1 MGRVGP
7 GARAG
12 RAARWPCCRRG
23 QRRQRPASSNIHA
36 RLIAFLHQFRKLILR
51 RRRRRRRRRLPRLDR
66 CVVETKTRCEWRTR
80 GVRAHLA
87 IELNESTGD
96 RRLRHRR
103 GRKLISVAGAAAAAA
118 SGGAPTVSFALASA
132 RCPEI
137 ALIMDSSS
145 ISVPDDSA
153 RIDRLRRTRNSIRRI
168 SNCVHRRRMRIKS
181 TACGCHNR

>member
-1 MGRVGP
+1 
-7 GARAG
+7 
-12 RAARWPCCRRG
+12 
-23 QRRQRPASSNIHA
+23 
-36 RLIAFLHQFRKLILR
+36 
-51 RRRRRRRRRLPRLDR
+51 
-66 CVVETKTRCEWRTR
+66 
-80 GVRAHLA
+80 VRAHLA

-103 GRKLISVAGAAAAAA
+103 RRKLISVAGAAAAA